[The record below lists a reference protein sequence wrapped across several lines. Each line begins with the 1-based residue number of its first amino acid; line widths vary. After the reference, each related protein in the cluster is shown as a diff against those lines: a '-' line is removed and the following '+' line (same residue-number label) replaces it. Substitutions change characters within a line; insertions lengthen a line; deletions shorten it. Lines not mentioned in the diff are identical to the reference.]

1 MIDFL
6 DFGVLKAAIIYIIVS
21 VVMFLV
27 LENNIEE
34 ARLNRY
40 WGYPSCKQVFCLD
53 KID

>member
-1 MIDFL
+1 MRDFL
-6 DFGVLKAAIIYIIVS
+6 DFRVLWAAIIYIIVL

-40 WGYPSCKQVFCLD
+40 WGYPSCKQVLCFD
-53 KID
+53 KVN